1 VDGIRPYRCEG
12 KGDVRESH
20 GHKRVLVKVGTTV
33 LALATAGLILGACSS
48 GNGSASGS
56 TTPKDGS
63 KGTTTTIVSKDP
75 STTVTRTTQTTIAF
89 SVAQVHTGTGPS
101 SLAQFTVP
109 SKASEWDIDWV
120 YDCASQ
126 PTKTGTFSL
135 TVVGHGS
142 ASDTTDAGVPQQ
154 SGNGTAGLVRNYDTG
169 TFNLNVKSACKWTV
183 RVEIIN

>member
-1 VDGIRPYRCEG
+1 
-12 KGDVRESH
+12 VRESH